1 MCCFMLQLAR
11 AEGRVI
17 LTAGQPYQ
25 SVSVCWIHTAKESL
39 AFLFVLVT
47 YEYVCA

>member
-1 MCCFMLQLAR
+1 MLCSLLQLAR

-25 SVSVCWIHTAKESL
+25 TVSVFELLRDMQIL
-39 AFLFVLVT
+39 
-47 YEYVCA
+47 